1 MEFKI
6 DTIPIQASSRKLNM
20 NTDRSF
26 KNFGFISQ
34 WLEEIR
40 VEFNDGNWKIEYK
53 KDMQCLHGQDIEA
66 MMLDALI
73 MEMNVSGS
81 Y

>member
-20 NTDRSF
+20 NTDKSF

-40 VEFNDGNWKIEYK
+40 IEFNDGNWKIEYAK
-53 KDMQCLHGQDIEA
+53 DIET

-73 MEMNVSGS
+73 MEMNVSRCN
-81 Y
+81 